1 MTTLT
6 IARLTLKETQR
17 RRILWIGLIMGL
29 AFLLL
34 FGTGFHF
41 IYKEFQAEG
50 NMQDASLAF
59 TFLTLAGLYV
69 SNFLIIMLSVLI
81 SVSTISGE
89 IDTHTIDT
97 LITKPIRRW
106 EIVLGKWLG
115 FAVMIFVGVLLLPGG
130 ILLIVY
136 LRSGFSMLNVPAGLT
151 FMYLEGLIIMTV
163 SIAGGT
169 RLSTLANG
177 ALAFM
182 LYGVAFIGGWVEQVG
197 ALLRNE
203 TAVDLGIVSSLILP
217 SEVMWKKASTMF
229 QPSVSGGLEIAGPF
243 SVVSQPSNAMIVY
256 AIAYVL
262 VLLLAALWS
271 FSRRD
276 L

>member
-41 IYKEFQAEG
+41 IYQEFEAAG
-50 NMQDASLAF
+50 NPQDESFAL

-89 IDTHTIDT
+89 IDTHTIDAV
-97 LITKPIRRW
+97 ITKPIRRW
-106 EIVLGKWLG
+106 EVVLGKWLG
-115 FAVMIFVGVLLLPGG
+115 FAFMILVGVLLLPGG

-136 LRSGFSMLNVPAGLT
+136 LRSGFTMANVPAGLA
-151 FMYLEGLIIMTV
+151 FMVLEGLIIMTV

-182 LYGVAFIGGWVEQVG
+182 LYGVAFIGGWVEQIG

-203 TAVDLGIVSSLILP
+203 TAVDLGILSSLILP

-229 QPSVSGGLEIAGPF
+229 QPSAAGGLEFAGPF
-243 SVVSQPSNAMIVY
+243 SVVSQPSNAMVVY
-256 AIAYVL
+256 AVVYV
-262 VLLLAALWS
+262 VVFLLAALWS